1 MATLKRQISY
11 FTSILLWP
19 KNYYWREQTAG
30 ISDGN
35 KKVSRRIWKWLSVCA
50 AEIHREIDESLVVL
64 NTFLFQ
70 IKRVSL
76 FWPKKISFRTKLT
89 FDFFLCPSTFLQY
102 FLFVMSLG
110 IWKQQLQNQRFFLTD
125 VTHYWVL
132 GLPQCFFFNSEAQ
145 LCQSPISMLLW
156 NRISWQTL

>member
-1 MATLKRQISY
+1 MATLTRQISY
-11 FTSILLWP
+11 YTSILLWP

-89 FDFFLCPSTFLQY
+89 FDFFNAVQLFYNIFYLFCPWK
-102 FLFVMSLG
+102 SLRIIMHEKCG
-110 IWKQQLQNQRFFLTD
+110 RPDSNEFQLKWRFGTHGNWKNQNPGGRFGAT
-125 VTHYWVL
+125 
-132 GLPQCFFFNSEAQ
+132 S
-145 LCQSPISMLLW
+145 
-156 NRISWQTL
+156 